1 MAYKVIKAF
10 TDKDTGKSY
19 EIGDT
24 IETLG
29 SVRFEVLYHKQNDYN
44 ERFISIDA
52 DEEMTKAE
60 LFDIAEYHGIEVGK
74 KATKAEIIKALEG

>member
-19 EIGDT
+19 KIGDA
-24 IETLG
+24 IEELD
-29 SVRFEVLYHKQNDYN
+29 SVRFEVLFHKQNDYN
-44 ERFISIDA
+44 ERFISIDV

-60 LFDIAEYHGIEVGK
+60 LLDIAEYHGIEVAK
-74 KATKAEIIKALEG
+74 KATKAKIIKALEG

>member
-24 IETLG
+24 IEELD
-29 SVRFEVLYHKQNDYN
+29 SVRFEVLFHKQNDYN
-44 ERFISIDA
+44 ERFISIDV

-60 LFDIAEYHGIEVGK
+60 LFDIADYHGIEVGK

>member
-24 IETLG
+24 IETLD
-29 SVRFEVLYHKQNDYN
+29 SVRFEVLFHKQNDYN
-44 ERFISIDA
+44 ERFISIDV

>member
-24 IETLG
+24 IEELD
-29 SVRFEVLYHKQNDYN
+29 SVRFEVLFHKQNDYN
-44 ERFISIDA
+44 ERFISIDV